1 MKPSS
6 FTRQAL
12 RDVARIA
19 DRYDQE
25 KEGLGDKFV
34 ERVYEAVD
42 RIEANPEGYALEFRQ
57 LRRCNLRKFPH
68 SLYFEIRPDDSL
80 IVACIHHKR
89 DSVLVKERAMGVI
102 EFYKP
107 DPK

>member
-1 MKPSS
+1 LKPSS

-57 LRRCNLRKFPH
+57 LRRCNLLQISPLALLRNPARRQLDRGLH
-68 SLYFEIRPDDSL
+68 SPQKGQC
-80 IVACIHHKR
+80 AC
-89 DSVLVKERAMGVI
+89 
-102 EFYKP
+102 
-107 DPK
+107 